1 MNRTSI
7 VGNIQDC
14 FVVFLLRNNT
24 IIMLTSIKY
33 SDSLK
38 NYSKGPLC
46 FAATFHID
54 IEYLLQKVIHKFT
67 VTIEILMAIACLI

>member
-7 VGNIQDC
+7 VGNIQDY
-14 FVVFLLRNNT
+14 FVVFFLCNNNM
-24 IIMLTSIKY
+24 IMLSSTKY
-33 SDSLK
+33 SASFK

-46 FAATFHID
+46 FASTFQID

-67 VTIEILMAIACLI
+67 VTIEILMAVACLI